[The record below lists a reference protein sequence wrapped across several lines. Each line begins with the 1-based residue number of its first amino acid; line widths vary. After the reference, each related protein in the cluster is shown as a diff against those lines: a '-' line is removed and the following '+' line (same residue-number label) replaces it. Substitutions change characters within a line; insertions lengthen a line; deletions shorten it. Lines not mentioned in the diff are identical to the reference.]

1 MTTKT
6 FRVSVAASVLLTV
19 LLRLRFFCTPLTS
32 DEGGYLA
39 IGRAWG
45 HGRDLYRQVWIDRPQ
60 GLLALFRYWDNIFG
74 GSTASIRVMAT
85 VFAALAV
92 VSGAVIARSI
102 ASARAGVIAA
112 AFVAVVSS
120 AATLEGFI
128 ANGELLSGAL
138 SVAGLGAGCVVL
150 FGHRKLRWMYVS
162 GVFAGLAMSI
172 KQSGFDGFA
181 ALFVWLLLALVFSWH
196 ERAFLWRC
204 IGLLIGGLASVLA
217 LLALHGAL
225 TGWHDWWF
233 AVAGYR
239 LDSRSALVG
248 ADWGRLHTTAMYA
261 MPTLAPLLIVGAAC
275 GIAARLRGAVRFRN
289 DHLLLLLWLLAAT
302 AAFVSGGQFHRHYW
316 ITVTFPVAIGA
327 AVLISSVRRQG
338 LQIALALG
346 VVVPSLFSTL
356 RIVGLPRDEVPTQ
369 SSSDGRL
376 VADEKIADWYL
387 ANRAPGDTLYA
398 FCASAGLY
406 GNALEDPPFPY
417 LWFDGVR
424 LIPGA
429 LDALRAMLSSS
440 DRPTYVAVYQLPR
453 ACDESGKSEALLEK
467 NYVPLTSVQGVKILV
482 RSDR

>member
-1 MTTKT
+1 MTTKS
-6 FRVSVAASVLLTV
+6 FRWSVGASVLLAV
-19 LLRLRFFCTPLTS
+19 LLHLRFFFTPLTS

-60 GLLALFRYWDNIFG
+60 GLLAVFRLWDNIFG
-74 GSTASIRVMAT
+74 GSTASIRIMAT
-85 VFAALAV
+85 LFAACAV
-92 VSGAVIARSI
+92 VSSAVIARAIS
-102 ASARAGVIAA
+102 SARAGVIAS

-138 SVAGLGAGCVVL
+138 SVAGLAAGCVVL
-150 FGHRKLRWMYVS
+150 FGHRKLRWMFAS

-181 ALFVWLLLALVFSWH
+181 ALLVWLALALVFSWR

-204 IGLLIGGLASVLA
+204 IALLVGGLASVIA
-217 LLALHGAL
+217 LLGLHGAL

-248 ADWGRLHTTAMYA
+248 ADWSRLRTTAMYA
-261 MPTLAPLLIVGAAC
+261 MPTLMPLLVVGTAC
-275 GIAARLRGAVRFRN
+275 GIAARMRGGVRLRN
-289 DHLLLLLWLLAAT
+289 DHLLLLLWLLAAA

-316 ITVTFPVAIGA
+316 ITITFPVAIGA
-327 AVLISSVRRQG
+327 AVLISAVRRQG
-338 LQIALALG
+338 LQAALALA
-346 VVVPSLFSTL
+346 VMLPSLFSSL
-356 RIVGLPRDEVPTQ
+356 RIIGLPRDQVPAQ
-369 SSSDGRL
+369 ASSDTRL
-376 VADEKIADWYL
+376 VTDEKVADWYL
-387 ANRAPGDTLYA
+387 SNRAPGETLYA
-398 FCASAGLY
+398 FCASAAFY
-406 GNALEDPPFPY
+406 GNALEDPPYPY

-429 LDALRAMLSSS
+429 LDKLRAMLSSPE
-440 DRPTYVAVYQLPR
+440 RPTFVAVYQLPR
-453 ACDESGKSEALLEK
+453 ACDESGKSETLLAQ
-467 NYVPLTSVQGVKILV
+467 NYVPLTSVHGVKILV